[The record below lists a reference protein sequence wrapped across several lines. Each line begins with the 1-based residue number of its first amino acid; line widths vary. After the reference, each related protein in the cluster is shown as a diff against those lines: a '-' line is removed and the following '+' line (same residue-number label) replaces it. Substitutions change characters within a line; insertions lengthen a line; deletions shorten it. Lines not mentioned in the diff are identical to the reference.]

1 MTTRDQRK
9 VAFVTG
15 ASRGI
20 GRAAAITLAEHGY
33 DIVVTAR
40 TVNEGETADGRP
52 LPGSISSTADEV
64 RKRGREALPIRLD
77 LLDEL
82 SIREAI
88 ATTRQEWGGIDL
100 LLNNGIYTGP
110 ENMVH
115 VLDIEADEMEKLFRA
130 NVFAPTLIAQLVL
143 PEMVERNQGT
153 LINMVSAAGFSDP
166 PAPAGKG
173 GWGYA
178 YAASKAAITRMVGVL
193 AVEYAET
200 DLRFFNVEPGFVM
213 TEAMHLND
221 PDGELSKRMAG
232 APPAAPAAVIAWLA
246 TNPEAD
252 TWKGQTVSAQ
262 PLCLKLGLI
271 PDWRE

>member
-1 MTTRDQRK
+1 MR
-9 VAFVTG
+9 AEESA
-15 ASRGI
+15 AS
-20 GRAAAITLAEHGY
+20 AAITLAEHGY

-115 VLDIEADEMEKLFRA
+115 VLDIAADEMEKLFRA

-143 PEMVERNQGT
+143 ARNGRAKPGNTHQY
-153 LINMVSAAGFSDP
+153 GFR
-166 PAPAGKG
+166 GR
-173 GWGYA
+173 
-178 YAASKAAITRMVGVL
+178 I
-193 AVEYAET
+193 
-200 DLRFFNVEPGFVM
+200 
-213 TEAMHLND
+213 
-221 PDGELSKRMAG
+221 
-232 APPAAPAAVIAWLA
+232 
-246 TNPEAD
+246 
-252 TWKGQTVSAQ
+252 
-262 PLCLKLGLI
+262 
-271 PDWRE
+271 